1 MWFGLFIWW
10 VGFDFGVLF
19 CFNLKSI
26 VQESIFPSSMRT
38 QIPKPPIK
46 PGVGAMLESQDSC
59 DWGAGGDRKLPDAC
73 ELALLGY

>member
-1 MWFGLFIWW
+1 MWFGLFVRW

-26 VQESIFPSSMRT
+26 VQESTCPSSVRT
-38 QIPKPPIK
+38 QIPKAPIK
-46 PGVGAMLESQDSC
+46 PGVGAMLESQDTRGC
-59 DWGAGGDRKLPDAC
+59 LGGKGRRIPDAC